1 MSLGLKGLNML
12 FTSLIQ
18 ALELKPGN
26 LAVQEQLAF
35 LKEKQRQQDA
45 SLSKA
50 LGAMFGCT

>member
-45 SLSKA
+45 ALSKA